1 MKNDLTLNY
10 NDSKK
15 GIKKKSKKINYKYIK
30 IGSLPNK
37 LLNDMVKT
45 YIKNKGNMKKSF
57 SNYHINLKKNTKR
70 TFLLLNDTNKRLSSA
85 RLMKGK
91 NISPRSK
98 SFNSIESNSLKQ
110 RGKFS
115 FKHKNYSAIDIN
127 DNSYNFHKRAP
138 KKFINQDKKL
148 LIYVNKN
155 SDKIS
160 FNDVYEDENEKNS
173 ITPRYFINEYRQK
186 ENIKNFPLTQ
196 KQNNF
201 QLINQK
207 HSFEILKKNKLLETQ
222 YKSEKNVES
231 KLKKSQSL
239 RNISRSLLGK
249 NNREIEKLT
258 FLIKEEVKQYF
269 IKHRF
274 SSVKDYFNDWLY
286 YKRKKDEQKK
296 LNLNED
302 SIYYYLK
309 EKIGIKIYK
318 NEVQKIFKCKKK
330 LFDLNNFKNFFFD
343 DNEKYIYGNDS
354 QLSKHT
360 LFNSYKRLNKN
371 KGLILSSFSNIFND
385 TKNKIPKFN
394 NNLLISKIE
403 EHKSKIIENICRTLI
418 ENNKKTEYDFFEFY
432 SLFQNLNIDKKL
444 INKNM
449 IKKIFSYY
457 KKENDKIDIKYF
469 INHFYRS
476 NKIQNELLHEKDE
489 SEKNTVVPPKQIQS
503 YCYRNPISLHLN
515 KIEFPFKAKLKNMTQ
530 LNINKEKINNNK
542 NELRNPP
549 SLFETDKFLF
559 KSSSP
564 SLKND
569 MNFNKKNDNSFQINK
584 LIKFSE
590 FQKMKKLKQKNIYN
604 LHDSSARNNNST
616 GIMRDNESKR
626 ELNLNDYK
634 TIIIKNQY
642 KSNTINNII
651 SKGDNYNNKNLK
663 IIHRPVSAYN
673 KCLLGIY
680 NYNFKHHSK
689 SHKFE
694 NLKFISD
701 DSNIG
706 NLNSD
711 IIKFI

>member
-1 MKNDLTLNY
+1 MKNNLFLNY
-10 NDSKK
+10 SDTKKASKPLNK
-15 GIKKKSKKINYKYIK
+15 VSYKNIS
-30 IGSLPNK
+30 IESLSNK
-37 LLNDMVKT
+37 LLNEMIES
-45 YIKNKGNMKKSF
+45 YIKNKGNMNLSIK
-57 SNYHINLKKNTKR
+57 NYHI
-70 TFLLLNDTNKRLSSA
+70 LLNKKAKSPKFLSNSVSKRISSA
-85 RLMKGK
+85 KMNK
-91 NISPRSK
+91 NKNSTPK
-98 SFNSIESNSLKQ
+98 TNVNSIEINNRRMQEKI
-110 RGKFS
+110 S
-115 FKHKNYSAIDIN
+115 FKHKNFSAININ

-444 INKNM
+444 IINKNM

-489 SEKNTVVPPKQIQS
+489 SEKNIVDPTKQIQS

-542 NELRNPP
+542 NDLRNPP

-604 LHDSSARNNNST
+604 LHDSSARNSNST

-663 IIHRPVSAYN
+663 IIHRPISAYN

-680 NYNFKHHSK
+680 NYNFKPNYK
-689 SHKFE
+689 SHKIE

-701 DSNIG
+701 DSNIA